1 MKTYNISRI
10 PDGFS
15 QPTYEEILLSGYTQG
30 YEDGYN
36 RGTEECKPFNER
48 YFTIESRVEGIVTVP
63 DRVDYYRRNFQEW
76 IAVPSGGTLVDVGP
90 GDTVEMKG
98 LNDNCEALFTGATM
112 PDEYIAY
119 GNILSLVY
127 GDDFADKYRIAPEGS
142 PIVGQFTYAFAGNT
156 GLTDASNLVL
166 QATALTRYCYA
177 YMFSGCTS
185 LETAPVLP
193 ATTLVTSCYESM
205 FQGCTSLTAAPEL
218 PATTLTIACY
228 RDMFNNCS
236 SLTTAPELPAT
247 TLAPNCY
254 YNMFQGCTS
263 LTTAPVL
270 SATTL
275 AVACYGGMF
284 EGCTNL
290 TTAPVLPATA
300 LTSGCYQHMF
310 WGCESLAAAPAL
322 PATALTTYCYTDM
335 FYGCTSLTTAPE
347 LPATSLVQF
356 CYDEMFR
363 GCSRLNYIKCLAT
376 DISANNCTRRWV
388 YGVAA
393 NGTFTKASSATWGT
407 GVSGI
412 PEGWTIQDA

>member
-63 DRVDYYRRNFQEW
+63 DKVDYYRRNFREW
-76 IAVPSGGTLVDVGP
+76 IAVPSGGTLVDVGR

-112 PDEYIAY
+112 PDEYICY
-119 GNILSLVY
+119 GNIMSLLY
-127 GDDFADKYRIAPEGS
+127 NDDFQDKYRIAPEGS
-142 PIVGQFTYAFAGNT
+142 PITGQFMYAFAGNT
-156 GLTDASNLVL
+156 GLTDVSNLVL
-166 QATALTRYCYA
+166 QATALTRYCYT

-185 LETAPVLP
+185 LETAP
-193 ATTLVTSCYESM
+193 
-205 FQGCTSLTAAPEL
+205 EL
-218 PATTLTIACY
+218 PATTLAIACY

-254 YNMFQGCTS
+254 YCMFNGCTS
-263 LTTAPVL
+263 LTTAPEL
-270 SATTL
+270 PATTL
-275 AVACYGGMF
+275 AVACYSQMF
-284 EGCTNL
+284 EGCENL
-290 TTAPVLPATA
+290 ATAPELPATT
-300 LTSGCYQHMF
+300 LVNSCYQHMF
-310 WGCESLAAAPAL
+310 RGCESLAAAPAL
-322 PATALTTYCYTDM
+322 PATALTQYCYCYM
-335 FYGCTSLTTAPE
+335 FSGCTALTTAPE
-347 LPATSLVQF
+347 LPAAELVER
-356 CYDEMFR
+356 CYEGMFES
-363 GCSRLNYIKCLAT
+363 CANLNNIKCLAT

-388 YGVAA
+388 YDVAA
-393 NGTFTKASSATWGT
+393 SGTFVKNANMT
-407 GVSGI
+407 GWPSGNNGI
-412 PEGWTIQDA
+412 PSGWTIQDA